1 MAVYSRAHL
10 IDVMRRK
17 ARDHVVSARAWR
29 MEVNA
34 ELTYFT
40 PRQCRAYARY
50 ELGRAGAYRRRLL
63 VFLNEP
69 GRYVTK
75 ERHDQIMRGEW

>member
-10 IDVMRRK
+10 IDVMRTR
-17 ARDHVVSARAWR
+17 ARRSVHTARYWR
-29 MEVNA
+29 QEADAPMG
-34 ELTYFT
+34 YST
-40 PRQCRAYARY
+40 PRQCRTWARQ
-50 ELGRAGAYRRRLL
+50 ELTLAGCYRRRLL
-63 VFLNEP
+63 VLVNEP